1 MLIAQPYY
9 TRMSASS
16 EVRSLAHIPMI
27 YEPAPSALPR
37 WEYHVLTID
46 PQEASLPNADQ
57 LNAFGHEGWV
67 LVGLL
72 DERMTGKG
80 KLIHYYFVRQAKDQ

>member
-1 MLIAQPYY
+1 MLITQPYY
-9 TRMSASS
+9 TCMAASS
-16 EVRSLAHIPMI
+16 EARSLAHIPMI
-27 YEPAPSALPR
+27 YEPAPSTPSR

-46 PQEASLPNADQ
+46 PLEASLPDADQ
-57 LNAFGHEGWV
+57 LNSFGREGWV

-80 KLIHYYFVRQAKDQ
+80 KLIHYYFVRQAKD